1 MTALRLPNWLR
12 ALLRPAP
19 ILGLAIIVFCWV
31 GLAYQLSVERAAT
44 LDAAIQRGSSMAL
57 LFEESTKR
65 LIKSVDQTLLLLRQA
80 YEEDPDHF
88 DLRYWAKRVS
98 LVSDSTTN
106 GGWADADGNL
116 RATTYDYHGPP
127 INLSDREHFQVQV
140 NATSDELFISKPV
153 ILRAAGKLSIQLTRR
168 LRKADG
174 SFAGVMVASLDP
186 AFVEQFYHSM
196 TLGEHSGIVVRGLD
210 GVVRAAYGFSSP
222 INTDSMPPP
231 LAAALARA
239 PEGHFWGA
247 GKDDG
252 INRLASYKLVDGYPL
267 VVAIGETEDHIFG
280 EYERNRTIYTALAAA
295 LTLLVLMTVAV
306 GIRRQSSLERT
317 NLRFNTALENM
328 THGLCMFDA
337 NKRLVICNE
346 RYASLYRLPPGLLKV
361 GTTHEAI
368 IGHRVMNGL
377 LKGEQSA
384 GAVDK
389 KLGSLGQHSA
399 DKISSRIDELAD
411 GSLIRVTRQ
420 PMKGGGWVATHE
432 DITERHR
439 LENQRATMLAQESRR
454 LLTENAI
461 ASFRERV
468 EEMFGVV
475 STSTN
480 AMKSTASAL
489 IVSSHETTQ
498 HAEGALRESNEASD
512 NVSLVAG
519 SAEQLLASIAEINLQ
534 LVQTTDLVAS
544 AVAKA
549 KASNGE
555 YAGLA
560 LAAEKIGDVVKLIRN
575 IAGQTNLLALNATIE
590 AARAGEAGRGFAVV
604 AAEVKS
610 LAVETAKATEEIAR
624 HILAVQ
630 ESTGGAVEAI
640 HGIEDSMHEINT
652 RATSAAASILQ
663 QNAATSEIS
672 RNAAN
677 AARGTSMVV
686 SALGKVSDAATGTRA
701 AAETVLNASNSVD
714 TSVGNLRAEIEGFL
728 NKVAV

>member
-19 ILGLAIIVFCWV
+19 ILGLAIIIFCWV

-168 LRKADG
+168 LRKPDG

-519 SAEQLLASIAEINLQ
+519 SAEQLSASIAEINLQ
-534 LVQTTDLVAS
+534 LVQTTDLVTS

-575 IAGQTNLLALNATIE
+575 IAGQTNYC
-590 AARAGEAGRGFAVV
+590 RAGFRW
-604 AAEVKS
+604 
-610 LAVETAKATEEIAR
+610 
-624 HILAVQ
+624 
-630 ESTGGAVEAI
+630 
-640 HGIEDSMHEINT
+640 
-652 RATSAAASILQ
+652 
-663 QNAATSEIS
+663 
-672 RNAAN
+672 
-677 AARGTSMVV
+677 
-686 SALGKVSDAATGTRA
+686 
-701 AAETVLNASNSVD
+701 
-714 TSVGNLRAEIEGFL
+714 
-728 NKVAV
+728 